1 MDFKY
6 ILVLVLAGVIA
17 AVILLGVIPFV
28 IIASLNTLFGLG
40 IPYTIFTFASVFC
53 LYALFSPIPTIKSK

>member
-1 MDFKY
+1 MNFKY
-6 ILVLVLAGVIA
+6 ILAFSLVVVITMA
-17 AVILLGVIPFV
+17 IFLGVIPFV

-53 LYALFSPIPTIKSK
+53 LYSLLTPTFIKSN